1 MFHFKRGR
9 SICVDTFAVVC
20 YSALGEWVSEM
31 NAEAG
36 QGREAVEKQEPMKK
50 VAFVLSGGA
59 NRGALEVG
67 VLLAL
72 MEHGILPQILVG
84 TSIGAINSAI
94 LAVNPTLEGA
104 RYLEKSWYEASE
116 KVGVGRDYISAMW
129 RLVTGRSSL
138 YDSNKLRELIKSF
151 LPEDIRQFSD
161 IKAAELY
168 ITAVDIDSGELVVF
182 GRDPSQSILDAIMA
196 SAAVPIFLVPWK
208 YEGRQY
214 VDGGVVSDLPMR
226 VAVDASATELYAID
240 IGPLQ
245 FGKRTP
251 RGILRVV
258 GQTIDAV
265 ISHQLVNEYSWSDKL
280 PRDAI
285 HHIYLE
291 AFENVRTWD
300 FGHTAE
306 MIAKGREIGLE
317 HLRQHGQI

>member
-1 MFHFKRGR
+1 
-9 SICVDTFAVVC
+9 
-20 YSALGEWVSEM
+20 M

-36 QGREAVEKQEPMKK
+36 REREAAEEQKPVKK
-50 VAFVLSGGA
+50 IAFVLSGGA

-72 MEHGILPQILVG
+72 LEHDIRPQILVG
-84 TSIGAINSAI
+84 TSVGAINAAL

-104 RYLEKSWYEASE
+104 RHLEEMWHEASE

-129 RLVTGRSSL
+129 RLFTGKSSL
-138 YDSNKLRELIKSF
+138 YDSNKLRELISSF
-151 LPEDIRQFSD
+151 FPQDIRMFSD
-161 IKAAELY
+161 ITAVELY
-168 ITAVDIDSGELVVF
+168 ITAVDLSSGELYVF
-182 GRDPSQSILDAIMA
+182 GRDRSQSVIDAIMA
-196 SAAVPIFLVPWK
+196 SAALPILLVPWK

-226 VAVDASATELYAID
+226 VAVDAGATELYAID

-265 ISHQLVNEYSWSDKL
+265 TSHQLVDEYSWSGKL
-280 PRDAI
+280 PKDAI

-306 MIAKGREIGLE
+306 MIAKGRDIGLE
-317 HLRQHGQI
+317 HLRQRGRI